1 MNNEELIEWVKANL
15 QEVQEL
21 KDKVEITKKIREY
34 DKYCYTLVGK
44 VIKARREELHLS
56 KRDLAELLY
65 TNVQNVANYEAG
77 KRVMSVQMLCKFCI
91 ALNIKLQLNGVEIK

>member
-21 KDKVEITKKIREY
+21 KEKTEITKQIREY

-44 VIKARREELHLS
+44 VIKARREELQLS
-56 KRDLAELLY
+56 KRDLAEILY
-65 TNVQNVANYEAG
+65 TNPQNILNYENG
-77 KRVMSVQMLCKFCI
+77 KKGNERAD
-91 ALNIKLQLNGVEIK
+91 ALQILHSLEHQTPTKWSGN

>member
-1 MNNEELIEWVKANL
+1 MTEKELIKWAKANL

-21 KDKVEITKKIREY
+21 KDKTELTKKIREY

-44 VIKARREELHLS
+44 VIKARREELQLS

-91 ALNIKLQLNGVEIK
+91 ALQIKLQLNGVEIK

>member
-34 DKYCYTLVGK
+34 DKYC
-44 VIKARREELHLS
+44 
-56 KRDLAELLY
+56 
-65 TNVQNVANYEAG
+65 
-77 KRVMSVQMLCKFCI
+77 
-91 ALNIKLQLNGVEIK
+91 

>member
-1 MNNEELIEWVKANL
+1 MTEKELIKWAKQNL

-21 KDKVEITKKIREY
+21 KERTERTKKIREY
-34 DKYCYTLVGK
+34 GKDCYSVVGK
-44 VIKARREELHLS
+44 AIKARREELHLS
-56 KRDLAELLY
+56 KRDLAEILY
-65 TNVQNVANYEAG
+65 TNPQNILNYENG

>member
-1 MNNEELIEWVKANL
+1 MENRELIEWAKANL
-15 QEVQEL
+15 QEVQAM
-21 KDKVEITKKIREY
+21 KDKTEKAKQIREY
-34 DKYCYTLVGK
+34 GKDCYTLLGK

>member
-1 MNNEELIEWVKANL
+1 MTDKDIIKWAKQNL

-21 KDKVEITKKIREY
+21 KDKTERTKQIREY
-34 DKYCYTLVGK
+34 GKDCYTLLGK
-44 VIKARREELHLS
+44 VIKARREELQLS
-56 KRDLAELLY
+56 KRDLAEILY

>member
-1 MNNEELIEWVKANL
+1 MNNEELIEWAKANL

-21 KDKVEITKKIREY
+21 KEKTERTKKIREY
-34 DKYCYTLVGK
+34 GKDCYTIVGK
-44 VIKARREELHLS
+44 IIKARREELHLS

>member
-21 KDKVEITKKIREY
+21 KERTERTKQIREY
-34 DKYCYTLVGK
+34 GKDCYSVVGK
-44 VIKARREELHLS
+44 VIKARREELQLS
-56 KRDLAELLY
+56 KRDLAEILY
-65 TNVQNVANYEAG
+65 TNPQNIVNYENG
-77 KRVMSVQMLCKFCI
+77 NRGMSIQTLCKFCI

>member
-1 MNNEELIEWVKANL
+1 MNNEELIEWAKANL

-21 KDKVEITKKIREY
+21 KEKTELTKKIREY
-34 DKYCYTLVGK
+34 GKDCYSVVGK
-44 VIKARREELHLS
+44 AIKARREELQLS
-56 KRDLAELLY
+56 KRDLAEILY

>member
-1 MNNEELIEWVKANL
+1 MNNEELIEWAKANL
-15 QEVQEL
+15 QEVQAM
-21 KDKVEITKKIREY
+21 KDKVELTKKIREY
-34 DKYCYTLVGK
+34 GKDCYSVVGK
-44 VIKARREELHLS
+44 VIKARREELQLS

-65 TNVQNVANYEAG
+65 TNPQNILNYENG

>member
-1 MNNEELIEWVKANL
+1 MTDKDIIKWAKQNL
-15 QEVQEL
+15 QEVQML
-21 KDKVEITKKIREY
+21 KDKTERTKQIREY
-34 DKYCYTLVGK
+34 GKDCYNLLGK
-44 VIKARREELHLS
+44 VIKARREELQLS
-56 KRDLAELLY
+56 KRDLAEMLY